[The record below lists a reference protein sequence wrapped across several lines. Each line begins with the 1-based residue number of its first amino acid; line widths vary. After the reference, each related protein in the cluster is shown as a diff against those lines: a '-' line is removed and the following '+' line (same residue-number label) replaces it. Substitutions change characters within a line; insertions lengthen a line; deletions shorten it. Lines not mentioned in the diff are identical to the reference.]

1 MKSVVS
7 IWPGEVSNVKEVEF
21 RNALVEAEGAKIR
34 RGRIQIVKYQLE
46 VLSEGPYNWHIW
58 KVL

>member
-1 MKSVVS
+1 MS

-34 RGRIQIVKYQLE
+34 RGQIQIVKYGLE
-46 VLSEGPYNWHIW
+46 VLSEGSYNLDIW